1 MYLEISQRAQ
11 LLNKRSD
18 VLSDLLEM
26 LNDQLSSE
34 EMHYITWI
42 IIVLIFMAATVAMI
56 EVGVK
61 LLLLNV
67 GVEGLDG

>member
-67 GVEGLDG
+67 GVEDLDG

>member
-1 MYLEISQRAQ
+1 VYLEISQRAQ

>member
-1 MYLEISQRAQ
+1 VYLEISQRAQ

-67 GVEGLDG
+67 GVEDLDG

>member
-1 MYLEISQRAQ
+1 
-11 LLNKRSD
+11 
-18 VLSDLLEM
+18 M